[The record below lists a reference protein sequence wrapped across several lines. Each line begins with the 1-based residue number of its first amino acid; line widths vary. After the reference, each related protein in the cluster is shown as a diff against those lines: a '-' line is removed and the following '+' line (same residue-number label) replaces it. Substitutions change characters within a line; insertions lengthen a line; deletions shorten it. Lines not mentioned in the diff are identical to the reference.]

1 MTQHNTNASSTE
13 VTPSTLDGGETFLVP
28 AETLASFPIG
38 TVLENIAIS
47 ASGDIFMTSFLNG
60 TIIRRTPDGM
70 QEVFAHID
78 DTMQGIVIAPDGGLF
93 VCGRAEHAPE
103 SIYHIRARGQVEKW
117 LDLPADARFLNGM
130 TRLSDQ
136 V

>member
-1 MTQHNTNASSTE
+1 MTQPNTNASSTE
-13 VTPSTLDGGETFLVP
+13 VTPPTLDGGETFLVP

-60 TIIRRTPDGM
+60 TIIRRAPDGM

-103 SIYHIRARGQVEKW
+103 SIYPFVHVDRSR
-117 LDLPADARFLNGM
+117 NGSICLLTPGSSM
-130 TRLSDQ
+130 A
-136 V
+136 